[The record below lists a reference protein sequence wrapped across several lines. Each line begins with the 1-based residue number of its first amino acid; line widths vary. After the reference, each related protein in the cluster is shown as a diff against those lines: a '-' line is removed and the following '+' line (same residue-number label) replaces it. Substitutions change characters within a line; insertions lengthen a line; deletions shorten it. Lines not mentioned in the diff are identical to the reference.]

1 MRFRQIDAAS
11 RRFCA
16 LATVAPGAILTC
28 MVIKMPRVMMVCC
41 LALSAAS
48 SQLWPGGAL
57 ALSTEEQNAQGL
69 RDCDCRAQGVLWRQG
84 QEICVNGRMQVC
96 GMDQNVSTWIST
108 GRNCPTSLNFSP
120 RPPMKASAQIKTAAT
135 GYRGGL

>member
-1 MRFRQIDAAS
+1 MHFRQKDEIS

-16 LATVAPGAILTC
+16 LATVAPGAILTG
-28 MVIKMPRVMMVCC
+28 MVIKMLRVMMVCC
-41 LALSAAS
+41 LALPAAS
-48 SQLWPGGAL
+48 GQLWPGEAL

-84 QEICVNGRMQVC
+84 QEICMNGRMQIC
-96 GMDQNVSTWIST
+96 GMDQNVSTWITT

-120 RPPMKASAQIKTAAT
+120 RPQMKAAAQMKTAAM
-135 GYRGGL
+135 GNRGGF